1 MSTAAAIACSAAR
14 AAALAVSELYGAW
27 TVASLLRS
35 VPLPLMSVAASASSA
50 GAPPGKSAGAS
61 AAAVAASS
69 LVMYCRQARVM
80 LASMDLLVSS
90 ICIRQQQNW

>member
-1 MSTAAAIACSAAR
+1 
-14 AAALAVSELYGAW
+14 
-27 TVASLLRS
+27 
-35 VPLPLMSVAASASSA
+35 
-50 GAPPGKSAGAS
+50 
-61 AAAVAASS
+61 VAASS